1 MKHDN
6 HWQCALE
13 LDRSENVV
21 SGSET
26 MLCDATRRGA
36 DLRVYTEFYFEEHI
50 APPLDDADLTE
61 HDGLIQE
68 VIDFRQTFLVDDR
81 HIAGNTSTRQPLNP
95 ILGFNGPQPRMSL
108 FMYNM
113 TGHQSCATLPLDT
126 HELTAKESGVYELVP
141 TPANMPKMSE
151 THAYDLDSTSPSR
164 NFIYHM
170 EVYRFWVQDTWTEVL
185 AHDENGDVLSG
196 SWKDLADAQHCGRE
210 IKVAIKGLCSDLGD
224 GPVAEVFTPL
234 GSGFTHTTKHLYE
247 AQTHPVVRVAPAVP
261 MSYGS
266 GRWDVSW
273 VIARTDGSASVR
285 SLDPYTRR
293 FRDWTGRF
301 PCRWFV
307 R

>member
-13 LDRSENVV
+13 LGSRESIVA
-21 SGSET
+21 GSESQ
-26 MLCDATRRGA
+26 LCGAVRRGA

-50 APPLDDADLTE
+50 APPMDDAGLAD

-68 VIDFRQTFLVDDR
+68 VIDFRQTCLVDDR
-81 HIAGNTSTRQPLNP
+81 HVAGNTTTRQPLNP
-95 ILGFNGPQPRMSL
+95 ILGFNGNQPRMSL

-113 TGHQSCATLPLDT
+113 TGHQSCATLPLDALEPAGKQT
-126 HELTAKESGVYELVP
+126 GAYELVP
-141 TPANMPKMSE
+141 VPASMPKMSE
-151 THAYDLDSTSPSR
+151 THSFDLGSSSPSR

-185 AHDENGDVLSG
+185 DHDENGVVRSG
-196 SWKDLADAQHCGRE
+196 SWDDLAEAQHSGRE
-210 IKVAIKGLCSDLGD
+210 IKVAIGGLCSDLGD
-224 GPVAEVFTPL
+224 GPFAEVFTPL
-234 GSGFTHTTKHLYE
+234 GSGFTHTTKRIYE
-247 AQTHPVVRVAPAVP
+247 AQTHPVVRVMPSIP
-261 MSYGS
+261 MGYGS
-266 GRWDVSW
+266 GCWDVSW
-273 VIARTDGSASVR
+273 VIVRTDGSASIR